1 MQAPTRNEE
10 QATGTP
16 LRTILL
22 ATDGCDGSCSAVCRR
37 RSSTP
42 AIRRS
47 SSFRQER
54 GQRPLC
60 SNPRLTLR
68 FQAGSIG
75 ILLDEC
81 I

>member
-1 MQAPTRNEE
+1 MQAPTRNE
-10 QATGTP
+10 TGTP

-22 ATDGCDGSCSAVCRR
+22 ATDGCDGSCSAVCRQ
-37 RSSTP
+37 RSSTT

-47 SSFRQER
+47 SSSRQER

-60 SNPRLTLR
+60 SHPRLTLR
-68 FQAGSIG
+68 LQAGSIG